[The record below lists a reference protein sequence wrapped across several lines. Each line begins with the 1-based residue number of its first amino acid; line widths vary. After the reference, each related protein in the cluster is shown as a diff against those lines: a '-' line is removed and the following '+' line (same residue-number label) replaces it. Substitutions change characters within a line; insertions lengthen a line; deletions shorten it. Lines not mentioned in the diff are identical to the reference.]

1 MYEKY
6 FLGII
11 NDRTGETLYIG
22 RYRTLEEIRERIK
35 VPIDVVKSILYGKL
49 THPNYRIQRIND

>member
-6 FLGII
+6 FLVIL
-11 NDRTGETLYIG
+11 NNNGESLYIG

-49 THPNYRIQRIND
+49 THPNYRIQRINN